1 MAGLWATAFLLL
13 SPNLLF
19 RELMLR
25 PHVISL
31 AAGIVM
37 LVNAAFNG
45 LGQPLP
51 ATTIS
56 VTRMVIVYIPLAFA
70 GRALF
75 GIPGIFAAYA
85 ASNLFVGAGAAY
97 WGWVACSR
105 APQREL
111 AAGEA

>member
-1 MAGLWATAFLLL
+1 MATLYLWIVPL
-13 SPNLLF
+13 SYG
-19 RELMLR
+19 
-25 PHVISL
+25 

-56 VTRMVIVYIPLAFA
+56 VTRMVIVYVPLAFA

-75 GIPGIFAAYA
+75 GIPGIFGAYA
-85 ASNLFVGAGAAY
+85 ASNLLVGAGAAY
-97 WGWVACSR
+97 WGWLACSR

-111 AAGEA
+111 ASGEA